1 MLKPKPSPATYAWD
15 DHPEAV
21 LGTIYLYFA
30 SNCDPRDI
38 GEERLAAFVER
49 HQDDKGTL
57 TASLVVT
64 AVEAVRGRDGRSG
77 PRPSKTLVA
86 LWDALAPVRERLP
99 GHVVSEETLV
109 HGPAEVGDQ
118 RRE

>member
-1 MLKPKPSPATYAWD
+1 MLKPKPSPPPYAWD

-30 SNCDPRDI
+30 WNCDPRGI
-38 GEERLAAFVER
+38 SEERLAAFVER
-49 HQDDKGTL
+49 HQDHTGTL

-64 AVEAVRGRDGRSG
+64 AVEAVRGMDGRSG
-77 PRPSKTLVA
+77 PRPSRMLVA

-99 GHVVSEETLV
+99 VRVVSEETSC
-109 HGPAEVGDQ
+109 
-118 RRE
+118 